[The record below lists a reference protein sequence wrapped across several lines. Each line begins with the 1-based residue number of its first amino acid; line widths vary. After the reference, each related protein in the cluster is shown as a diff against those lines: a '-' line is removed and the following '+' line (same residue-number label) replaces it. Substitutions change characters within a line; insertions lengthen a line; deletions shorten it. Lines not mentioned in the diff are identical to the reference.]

1 MSISPVSLL
10 FSRRSAR
17 PVLGTLLVAGPVLL
31 ASPAAFAAGSFDI
44 TGSSTGAQTLGANQT
59 GTVESTGT
67 LTVSGGTVA
76 VTVNGNNA
84 TINNLGSITQTGSGR
99 VIRDNTGVQSL
110 VVNNGSTT
118 NSSALMQA
126 ADADV
131 IQMNVANSNATLNNY
146 GRMISLNASA
156 GGSQAVDFSAM
167 TGANTINNYA
177 GGLMKAT
184 EADAVRPG
192 LNGVVYNA
200 GTILS
205 VTTTG
210 SSSDGV
216 DGQSNSGIQVTN
228 DTTGR
233 IEGGRHGI
241 TMGAA
246 NNTVNFTAAI
256 TNNLGGVIQGDNG
269 SGINIDGFNAK
280 EVVTVLNHGTITGNG
295 VTGDGDGI
303 DVDGLV
309 NITNTGIIRSLNSV
323 ASGEL
328 GQSEGITV
336 GGGTIT
342 NSGLIEGD
350 VATGNTNAVGRGITL
365 AGVDTTINGVATQEP
380 IYGNSVITNLN
391 AGVIK
396 GQNDSAIVVSG
407 GASGFTVTINNNAG
421 ASIIGGSTTA
431 AAIRTGADNDTI
443 VNSGLVNGSSS
454 GKAIDL
460 GGGNNTLKVVGA
472 SASIVGDVNGGAGG
486 TNAMSI
492 SAGAGNSFAYSGSLS
507 NFATVEI
514 LDGNVT
520 LSGVSTYAGTT
531 ILSGGTLILNGAN
544 RLAAASG
551 LQLNGGQLQ
560 LANPGGKNA
569 QTFSSLALSGNSILD
584 LDFSSLTFDALGSI
598 GADKTLTVLDWSA
611 DTSPDYAFRI
621 FGNET
626 GNASFLALIGET
638 TIDGLAATFTF
649 DGQYTDVKAVPIPAP
664 LALLLSG
671 LGMMGIL
678 GRRRPVQLTGI

>member
-1 MSISPVSLL
+1 
-10 FSRRSAR
+10 
-17 PVLGTLLVAGPVLL
+17 VLL
-31 ASPAAFAAGSFDI
+31 ATPAAFAAGSFDI
-44 TGSSTGAQTLGANQT
+44 SGASSTAQTLGTGQT

-67 LTVSGGTVA
+67 LSVSGGTVA

-84 TINNLGSITQTGSGR
+84 TINNLGTMTQTGTGR

-110 VVNNGSTT
+110 VVNNGSPS

-126 ADADV
+126 ADGDV
-131 IQMNVANSNATLNNY
+131 IQMNVANSSATLNNY
-146 GRMISLNASA
+146 GRMVSLNASA

-177 GGLMKAT
+177 GGLMKAM

-192 LNGVVYNA
+192 ANGVVYNA

-228 DTTGR
+228 DTTGL

-246 NNTVNFTAAI
+246 SNTVNFTAAI

-269 SGINIDGFNAK
+269 SGINIDGFNAR

-295 VTGDGDGI
+295 STGDGDGI

-309 NITNTGIIRSLNSV
+309 NITNTGVIRSINAV
-323 ASGEL
+323 ASGEVA
-328 GQSEGITV
+328 QSEGITV

-350 VATGNTNAVGRGITL
+350 VALGNTNAVGRGITL
-365 AGVDTTINGVATQEP
+365 AGIDTTVNGNPAQEP
-380 IYGNSVITNLN
+380 IYGNSVVNNLN
-391 AGVIK
+391 GGTIK

-407 GASGFTVTINNNAG
+407 AASGFTVTINNNAG
-421 ASIIGGSTTA
+421 ASIVGGSVTQ
-431 AAIRTGADNDTI
+431 AAIRTGADADTI
-443 VNSGLVNGSSS
+443 VNSGLINGSSS

-460 GGGNNTLKVVGA
+460 GGGNNTLKVVGG
-472 SASIVGDVNGGAGG
+472 SASILGDVSGGAGG

-492 SAGAGNSFAYSGSLS
+492 SAGAGNSFSYSGSLS
-507 NFATVEI
+507 NFATVEV
-514 LDGNVT
+514 LDGEVT
-520 LSGVSTYAGTT
+520 LSGVSTYTGTT
-531 ILSGGTLILNGAN
+531 LLSGGTLLLSGAN

-551 LQLNGGQLQ
+551 LQLNGGKLQ

-569 QTFSSLALSGNSILD
+569 QTFSSLALTGNSVLD
-584 LDFSSLTFDALGSI
+584 LDFSSLTFEALGSI

-626 GNASFLALIGET
+626 GNDSFLSLINGT

-664 LALLLSG
+664 LGLLLCG
-671 LGMMGIL
+671 LAMMGIV
-678 GRRRPVQLTGI
+678 GRRREGQLSGI

>member
-1 MSISPVSLL
+1 MSISSVPASRSL
-10 FSRRSAR
+10 
-17 PVLGTLLVAGPVLL
+17 LGTLLLGAPVLL
-31 ASPAAFAAGSFDI
+31 ATPAVFAAGSFDI
-44 TGSSTGAQTLGANQT
+44 TGSSASAQTLGANQT

-67 LTVSGGTVA
+67 LSVSGGTVA

-84 TINNLGSITQTGSGR
+84 RINNLGTMTQTGTGR

-131 IQMNVANSNATLNNY
+131 IQMNVANSSATLNNY
-146 GRMISLNASA
+146 GKMISLNASA

-192 LNGVVYNA
+192 LNGAVYNA

-228 DTTGR
+228 DTTGL

-295 VTGDGDGI
+295 ITGDGDGI

-309 NITNTGIIRSLNSV
+309 NITNTGVIKSLNAV
-323 ASGEL
+323 ASGEIA
-328 GQSEGITV
+328 QSEAITV
-336 GGGTIT
+336 GGGTI
-342 NSGLIEGD
+342 NNFGLIEGD
-350 VATGNTNAVGRGITL
+350 VAAGNTNAVGRGITL
-365 AGVDTTINGVATQEP
+365 AGIDTTINGSPAQEP
-380 IYGNSVITNLN
+380 IYGNSVVNN
-391 AGVIK
+391 FSGGVIK

-421 ASIIGGSTTA
+421 ASVVGGSATA

-443 VNSGLVNGSSS
+443 VNSGLINGSSS

-460 GGGNNTLKVVGA
+460 GAGNNTLRVVGG
-472 SASIVGDVNGGAGG
+472 SASILGDVNGGGGG
-486 TNAMSI
+486 TNALSI
-492 SAGAGNSFAYSGSLS
+492 SAGAGNGFSYSGSLS
-507 NFATVEI
+507 NFATVEV

-520 LSGVSTYAGTT
+520 LSGASTYTGTT
-531 ILSGGTLILNGAN
+531 ILSGGTLILNGVN

-551 LQLNGGQLQ
+551 LQLNGGKLQ
-560 LANPGGKNA
+560 LGAPGAKNA
-569 QTFSSLALSGNSILD
+569 QTFASLALSGNSALD
-584 LDFSSLTFDALGSI
+584 LDFSSLTFNALGSVS
-598 GADKTLTVLDWSA
+598 ADKTLTVLDWSA

-626 GNASFLALIGET
+626 GNDSFLALINGT

-678 GRRRPVQLTGI
+678 GRRRAVQLSGI